1 VYPYDRSQ
9 ENRYRP
15 QSKAC
20 IQRKRRLAWRLS
32 GTSEEVIDIVMRFL
46 LIMLLLA
53 ASAACSATGQRA
65 EEAFVFE
72 TNAGERIEAYRGSLR
87 VPENRSDPNSRAI
100 PIRYVRFPATTA
112 SAGPPV
118 VYLAGGP
125 GGSGIGTARG
135 NRFSLFMAMRE
146 FGDVIALDQRGT
158 GESNILPRCHSA
170 QRFPRDERLSDARY
184 KSIYRA
190 AFRECLDFWQGEG
203 VDVRGY
209 TTLESVADLDALRVH
224 LGADKLTLWGTSY
237 GSHLAL
243 AAAREMDDR
252 LHRIVISSAEG
263 LDQTIKM
270 PARTDAYFDRLQ
282 EAIDTQATAGAAYPD
297 IVELIRRVHARLDEV
312 PVLLQLPQEDGSQVP
327 YLLQRRDLQQIAA
340 GAIAD
345 PGIAASLMRL
355 YAEVDRGETERI
367 VRVLGRRYAPDDT
380 VSLRAMSTVM
390 DVASGIG
397 ERRRRDVERQAETSL
412 LNDFLNSTLFLTGV
426 APELDLG
433 DSFRKP
439 PMSDVPLLLL
449 SGTLDGRTYIGS
461 QREAVSG
468 FTQLSAVTVRNA
480 GHNLFM
486 SSPEV
491 SEVIV
496 RFMRGEPVADRVIVV
511 PLPDFLNP

>member
-1 VYPYDRSQ
+1 MVGIV
-9 ENRYRP
+9 
-15 QSKAC
+15 K
-20 IQRKRRLAWRLS
+20 LS
-32 GTSEEVIDIVMRFL
+32 L
-46 LIMLLLA
+46 LIVLA
-53 ASAACSATGQRA
+53 AAGATSNAPNPPA

-72 TNAGERIEAYRGSLR
+72 TRAGDRVDAYRGSLV

-100 PIRYVRFPATTA
+100 PIRYVRFPATDL

-125 GGSGIGTARG
+125 GGSGIATARG

-158 GESNILPRCHSA
+158 GESNILPRCNSA
-170 QRFPRDERLSDARY
+170 RRFPHDTGFSDAEY
-184 KSIYRA
+184 TAIYRA
-190 AFRECLDFWQGEG
+190 AFRECLDFWRGEG

-209 TTLESVADLDALRVH
+209 TTVESVVDLDALRVH
-224 LGADKLTLWGTSY
+224 LGAEKLTLWGTSY

-243 AAAREMDDR
+243 AAAREMSDR

-270 PARTDAYFDRLQ
+270 PARTDAYFKRLQ
-282 EAIDTQATAGAAYPD
+282 EAIDTQAEARVAYPD
-297 IVELIRRVHARLDEV
+297 IAALMRRVHARLDET
-312 PVLLQLPQEDGSQVP
+312 PLMLHLPQEDGSPAP
-327 YLLQRRDLQQIAA
+327 YLLQRRDLQQIAS
-340 GAIAD
+340 GAISD
-345 PGIAASLMRL
+345 PGIAARLVRL
-355 YAEVDRGETERI
+355 YAEIDRGETRRI
-367 VRVLGRRYAPDDT
+367 VKTLGHRHTPGDSI
-380 VSLRAMSTVM
+380 SLRAMSTIM

-397 ERRRRDVERQAETSL
+397 ETRRRTVERQAQTSL
-412 LNDFLNSTLFLTGV
+412 LKDFLNSTLFLTGV

-433 DSFRKP
+433 DKFREAP
-439 PMSDVPLLLL
+439 ASDVPLLLL
-449 SGTLDGRTYIGS
+449 SGTLDGRTYIES
-461 QREAVSG
+461 QREAVAG

-496 RFMRGEPVADRVIVV
+496 QFMRGQAVENRVIEV
-511 PLPDFLNP
+511 PLPDFLDP